1 MAEIPKL
8 TLSQADIE
16 AIVTRELL
24 TQGGYDS
31 LPWRARTPDCIV
43 DANGQQIFRAVRF
56 DDRYGHM
63 PSNEDNMRLLVALS
77 HIAASALHK
86 PSNIRQNIDPFQ
98 ELQLDIADWADGV
111 LPNRSPQTAL
121 LKMFEEVGELVRS
134 PSSPGEYA
142 DILIMLIDL
151 ARMHGIDLLEATRT
165 KMKIN
170 RGREWAVT
178 SMGTL
183 QHLEDD

>member
-8 TLSQADIE
+8 VLSQADIE
-16 AIVTRELL
+16 AIVTRDLL
-24 TQGGYDS
+24 TKGGYDA

-63 PSNEDNMRLLVALS
+63 PSNEANMQLLVGLS
-77 HIAASALHK
+77 HVAASALNE
-86 PSNIRQNIDPFQ
+86 PLPARRNVDPFQ

-111 LPNRSPQTAL
+111 LPNRTPQTAL
-121 LKMFEEVGELVRS
+121 LKMFEEVGELVRN
-134 PSSPGEYA
+134 PASPGEYA

-151 ARMHGIDLLEATRT
+151 ARMHGVDLLEAARA
-165 KMKIN
+165 KMKVN
-170 RGREWAVT
+170 RSREWMTT

-183 QHLEDD
+183 QHLEDE